1 MQFDRSYHRAT
12 LAQSAGQRQPRG
24 QVLDIHPA
32 SLRRLTD
39 LDRHPG

>member
-12 LAQSAGQRQPRG
+12 LAQSAAQRQPRG

-39 LDRHPG
+39 IDRYPG